1 MIKDSLELVIFDMDG
16 LMFDTESLH
25 YRFWSEKVTALG
37 FEPCKG
43 VFSKSM
49 GGHCDG
55 IEGYYEELFGRE
67 VTIDEINE
75 LFRADNFME
84 VLEAEGIGVKKGLL
98 ELLNFLDAHSI
109 KKAIGSAT
117 TQARIRQYLAW
128 ADISVERFDFIMSGD
143 MAKRL
148 KPDPEIFLT
157 ACQKLRVEPKN
168 ALVFEDSRNGLYAA
182 NAAGIPCIFVPDMLE
197 ADDDIHDRA
206 FKVAD
211 SLVEVLVIVR
221 EMV

>member
-1 MIKDSLELVIFDMDG
+1 MIKASLQLVIFDMDG

-25 YRFWSEKVTALG
+25 YRFWSEKVAALG
-37 FEPCKG
+37 INPCKG

-55 IEGYYEELFGRE
+55 IERHYEELFGRE

-98 ELLNFLDAHSI
+98 RLLDFLDERGI
-109 KKAIGSAT
+109 KKAIGSAS
-117 TQARIRQYLAW
+117 TQDRIRQYLAW
-128 ADISVERFDFIMSGD
+128 ADISAERFDFIMSGD

-157 ACQKLRVEPKN
+157 VCEKLDIEPKN
-168 ALVFEDSRNGLYAA
+168 SLVLEDSRNGLYAA
-182 NAAGIPCIFVPDMLE
+182 NAARIPCIFVPDMLE
-197 ADDDIHDRA
+197 ADEDIHNRS
-206 FKVAD
+206 FRVVD
-211 SLVEVLVIVR
+211 SLVEVLDIVQ